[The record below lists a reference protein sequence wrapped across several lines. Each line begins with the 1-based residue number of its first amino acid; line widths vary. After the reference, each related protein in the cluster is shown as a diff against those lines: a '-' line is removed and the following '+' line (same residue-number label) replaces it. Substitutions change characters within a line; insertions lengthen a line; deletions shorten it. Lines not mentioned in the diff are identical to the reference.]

1 MLGNFRS
8 TCHAVLL
15 VTTVS
20 SFGGHWGYA
29 DAAHSWVEGIAG
41 SAGFWDSGM
50 KHELSVPFRDH
61 TIVTHVLNSAVALK
75 HDATL

>member
-1 MLGNFRS
+1 
-8 TCHAVLL
+8 
-15 VTTVS
+15 
-20 SFGGHWGYA
+20 
-29 DAAHSWVEGIAG
+29 
-41 SAGFWDSGM
+41 M

>member
-41 SAGFWDSGM
+41 SAGSG
-50 KHELSVPFRDH
+50 
-61 TIVTHVLNSAVALK
+61 IQA
-75 HDATL
+75 